1 MLKGLTDKLQGVFWK
16 LRSRGKLTEADVDR
30 AMRDIRLS
38 LLEADVNYRV
48 VRDFV
53 NRVRE
58 RAVGEEVLKSLTPGQ
73 QVIKIVYEELVRLLG
88 ERNEPL
94 IFASAP
100 PTVIMLMGLQG
111 TGKTTTA
118 GKLGIW
124 VKRRGRQPLLVA
136 RDVRRPA
143 AVEQLVQVAH
153 QAGLDVFQM
162 GTKPKAHDIA
172 RAGIEYAKSHGKD
185 VVIVDTG
192 GRLHTDEQ
200 MMDELRRVK
209 EALQP
214 HEALLVVDA
223 MMGQDAVTAA
233 KEFDQAVG
241 VTGFILSKLD
251 SDARGGAVLSIRAV
265 TGKPVKFVGTGEKL
279 SDLDVF
285 YPDRMAERILGMG
298 DVRTLLEK
306 AEEAISEE
314 EIKRLEQIERRMRE
328 GRFNLEDLLEQFRQL
343 QRTGPLEQLLKLLPG
358 FSGMRQLPIAV
369 DERKIKHFEAIILSM
384 TPEERRNPDII
395 DGSRKRRIARG
406 SGTSVQEVNIL
417 LKQFR
422 MMRNLFRQ
430 IAKSKMS
437 EEDILRM
444 LGVG

>member
-1 MLKGLTDKLQGVFWK
+1 
-16 LRSRGKLTEADVDR
+16 
-30 AMRDIRLS
+30 
-38 LLEADVNYRV
+38 
-48 VRDFV
+48 
-53 NRVRE
+53 
-58 RAVGEEVLKSLTPGQ
+58 
-73 QVIKIVYEELVRLLG
+73 
-88 ERNEPL
+88 
-94 IFASAP
+94 
-100 PTVIMLMGLQG
+100 MGLQG